1 MRVKLRFVIPLLL
14 FGALVVV
21 FVVGLGIDPREIPS
35 PLINKPAPKF
45 ALPTLADSQRTLSRR
60 ELLGQ
65 VTLVNVW
72 ASWCTAC
79 REEQPMLMEI
89 SHRGR
94 VPIYGLDYKDT
105 RAAAR
110 DWLQELGNPFV
121 AVAFDA
127 KGRVGIDW
135 GVYGVPETFVVD
147 KHGVIRYKQIGP
159 ITPQI
164 WTHTMLPLVRRLQ
177 GEA

>member
-1 MRVKLRFVIPLLL
+1 MRIKLRFVIPLLL
-14 FGALVVV
+14 FGGLVVV
-21 FVVGLGIDPREIPS
+21 FVVGLRIDPREIPS

-45 ALPTLADSQRTLSRR
+45 SLPTLADPQRTLSRTDF
-60 ELLGQ
+60 LGR

-89 SHRGR
+89 SHRGH

-105 RAAAR
+105 RTAAR

-121 AVAFDA
+121 AVAVDST
-127 KGRVGIDW
+127 GRVGIDW

-164 WTHTMLPLVRRLQ
+164 WTHTMQPLVRRLQ
-177 GEA
+177 REA